1 MRRGSAIK
9 IEQNTGFALV
19 GRPDRATISSL
30 RSKYNEN
37 DGFCQGFLRFSSFLP
52 FDQIKKVANFVL
64 FISNFQGFWS
74 VRRHKNFTFYTKFM
88 MIFLRFATGGFE
100 AIREAWKQVCGC
112 LERCGTKVWRCRK
125 SGARKEKVR
134 VRRQRKK
141 DPIQQVGSYE
151 RAWRAR
157 GFRSLRRAIG
167 FIFRLIPGS
176 DTGNQ

>member
-100 AIREAWKQVCGC
+100 AIREAWKQVYGC

-141 DPIQQVGSYE
+141 TQSSRLGLMSALGAQGDFARCGE
-151 RAWRAR
+151 RL
-157 GFRSLRRAIG
+157 GLFFG
-167 FIFRLIPGS
+167 
-176 DTGNQ
+176 

>member
-64 FISNFQGFWS
+64 FFSNYQGFWS

-112 LERCGTKVWRCRK
+112 LERCGMKVWRCRK

-141 DPIQQVGSYE
+141 TQSSRLGLMSALGAQGDFARCGE
-151 RAWRAR
+151 RL
-157 GFRSLRRAIG
+157 GLFFG
-167 FIFRLIPGS
+167 
-176 DTGNQ
+176 

>member
-30 RSKYNEN
+30 RSKYNKN

-141 DPIQQVGSYE
+141 TQSSRLGLMSALGAQGDFARCGE
-151 RAWRAR
+151 RL
-157 GFRSLRRAIG
+157 GLFFG
-167 FIFRLIPGS
+167 
-176 DTGNQ
+176 

>member
-141 DPIQQVGSYE
+141 TQSSRLGLMSALGAQGDFARCGE
-151 RAWRAR
+151 RL
-157 GFRSLRRAIG
+157 GLFFG
-167 FIFRLIPGS
+167 
-176 DTGNQ
+176 